1 MNIKSTLKQYHELPY
16 LEKRVLQLKALSR
29 ANLSK
34 TDFLRVLN
42 DSDLKTFLGKQF
54 NNNILTPIFQNLTNK
69 KLLHS
74 NNQVTTNVLH
84 QITLDAVNGE
94 YSVVNTESLLKIAH
108 NNSSSVDKLRLA
120 IYLNKP
126 VLLHEAI
133 RDTQSDIFVYNII
146 QRLAQ
151 DFNSTIFTDEM
162 LKGLAPEIRYWLI
175 ITRIYCILQSNH
187 NVKINEITIIK
198 EWVDNELIRFPITS
212 NVVLDIL
219 LDFFFLRGDL
229 DKIAYLAE
237 RTRNNPMKNQAILG
251 VMKFL
256 RDDQSQALA
265 HFDAALKTTKEL
277 SKKRNV
283 CLSGIYGICH
293 ILSLLKANQPDNHSK
308 IQDLLKHYISLS
320 TLYTKELER
329 SRYRGDIPEIP
340 QYFTQH
346 HDSSYRLLMLLV
358 DFLRSGIDAKKIS
371 EQILFIT
378 NSTHKVL
385 DNVLDGFILFLVLY
399 WTKSKAIDIQK
410 YASELH
416 AMYNEVLPALISVL
430 PEQLDTATTTEN
442 NKLDVASLQAYTID
456 FTGIVKSKD
465 EWERV
470 LDNLNNYFNK
480 NEVTKSYDKRLVWM
494 LYPNKYR
501 EMIVPVEQKRTS
513 NASSTWNKGRP
524 ASLKRLYETQH
535 NLDYLTEY
543 DKAVLSCAKSDYSH
557 YSNFYIDSDKAL
569 LALINNPLVFDGD
582 TGAHIELTKTTPEL
596 IFKEVKGNF
605 FVKLSESANMQQP
618 TVKLK
623 KESDNKYQVVEISQS
638 TLDIVKILGNNGIKV
653 PKVARNKVL
662 SLLQQAAA
670 NISIRTEFDSTEG
683 LESEPGDANLIMQL
697 TFIDEI
703 LKARLFVRP
712 FSGKGSY
719 YKPGKG
725 NSSIVAQIDNSY
737 KSVSRDLRLERDNVS
752 HLLQTCP
759 ILQEQDCIDYEWQIA
774 ELETALEIL
783 QQLNNYKHNKSL
795 TIEWPKGQSLFVDR
809 EISFTDLKLN
819 ITGNNQWFNFDGS
832 ITIDDTQVME
842 MRIFLQNLEQAKG
855 RFIELSD
862 KRFIALTASFAKRM
876 QELKKAARIDEK
888 GQSIHKL
895 GAPLLQEFVDNST
908 NSKTDNYWQTHINKI
923 NSTNN
928 YDPKIPHNLQA
939 ELRPYQ
945 IEGFKWLARLS
956 NLGFGACLADDMGL
970 GKTVQTIALLLEQ
983 AVQGACLVVA
993 PASVCYVWQEECQ
1006 KFAPSL
1012 KCIILGSNN
1021 REEQIA
1027 ALTKMDVLIC
1037 SYGLLYQVGELL
1049 TSRQFQVIVLDE
1061 AQAIKNNTKR
1071 FKIITEL
1078 QAVNRIALSGTPIEN
1093 RTEELWNLFEF
1104 LNPGFLGSRQLF
1116 QEKYT
1121 KPIER
1126 GTDVIARN
1134 TLKRLIQPFILR
1146 RMKSKV
1152 LDELPSKT
1160 EQTIFIEPSDEEKN
1174 FYEALRR
1181 ESLERISSI
1190 SDADSAK
1197 KRFSILAEITKLRR
1211 ACCDCSLINNDIEI
1225 PNSKLEAFD
1234 EIVQELKENN
1244 HRALVFSQY
1253 VDYLTIVRKRL
1264 EQQQISYQYLDG
1276 STPQKQRKASVK
1288 AFQGGEGDLF
1298 LLSLKAGG
1306 VGLNL
1311 TAADYV
1317 IHLDPWWNPAV
1328 EDQAS
1333 DRAHRLGQT
1342 RPVTVYRLVMK
1353 HSIEEKILKMHRDKR
1368 DLAIG
1373 LLDDSEKS
1381 ASLTEVDLLE
1391 LISQASL

>member
-1 MNIKSTLKQYHELPY
+1 MNIASSLKQYHALPY
-16 LEKRVLQLKALSR
+16 LEKRVLQFKALSR
-29 ANLSK
+29 INLSK
-34 TDFLRVLN
+34 TDFLKVLN

-54 NNNILTPIFQNLTNK
+54 NNNILTPIFQSLSDKNL
-69 KLLHS
+69 LQP
-74 NNQVTTNVLH
+74 NNQVTANILH
-84 QITLDAVNGE
+84 QITLDAVTGE
-94 YSVVNTESLLKIAH
+94 YAAANTDSVLKTAC
-108 NNSSSVDKLRLA
+108 NNPAFVDKLRLA
-120 IYLNKP
+120 IYLNNAS
-126 VLLHEAI
+126 LLHEEIGDA
-133 RDTQSDIFVYNII
+133 SDDIYMSKII

-151 DFNSTIFTDEM
+151 EFNNKIFTDDM
-162 LKGLAPEIRYWLI
+162 LTKFTPAIRGFLI
-175 ITRIYCILQSNH
+175 IGRVHSILQANRSA
-187 NVKINEITIIK
+187 KISEVTVIK
-198 EWVDNELIRFPITS
+198 EWIDNEFIRLPITS
-212 NVVLDIL
+212 NVILDLL
-219 LDFFFLRGDL
+219 LDFFFLQGDL
-229 DKIAYLAE
+229 DKITYLAE
-237 RTRNNPMKNQAILG
+237 NTRNNLMKNQAILG
-251 VMKFL
+251 VIAFL
-256 RDDQSQALA
+256 RDNQSQALMY
-265 HFDAALKTTKEL
+265 FDAALKAMKET
-277 SKKRNV
+277 SRKRNV

-293 ILSLLKANQPDNHSK
+293 ILSLLKENQPENYGK
-308 IQDLLKHYISLS
+308 IWDLLKHYISLS
-320 TLYTKELER
+320 NLYTKELEK
-329 SRYRGDIPEIP
+329 SRYRGDAPEMP
-340 QYFTQH
+340 QYFTQRH
-346 HDSSYRLLMLLV
+346 NSSYRLLMLLT
-358 DFLRSGIDAKKIS
+358 DFLSFGSDTERIDG
-371 EQILFIT
+371 EILFIT
-378 NSTHKVL
+378 DNAHKIL
-385 DNVLDGFILFLVLY
+385 DNVLDGFILFLVVY
-399 WTKSKAIDIQK
+399 WTKSKAIDLKK
-410 YASELH
+410 YASELQ
-416 AMYNEVLPALISVL
+416 AIYNGVFPALISVL
-430 PEQLDTATTTEN
+430 KQPLDIQVTEN
-442 NKLDVASLQAYTID
+442 DKLDASNERVYAID
-456 FTGIVKSKD
+456 FIEIIKKKED
-465 EWERV
+465 WERAFDS
-470 LDNLNNYFNK
+470 LSSYFNK
-480 NEVTKSYDKRLVWM
+480 NEMTKSYDKRLVWM
-494 LYPNKYR
+494 LYPNKNR
-501 EMIVPVEQKRTS
+501 EMIVPVEQKRTGNGS
-513 NASSTWNKGRP
+513 WNKGRP
-524 ASLKRLYETQH
+524 ASIKRLYETRH
-535 NLDYLTEY
+535 DLDYLTEH
-543 DKAVLSCAKSDYSH
+543 DKAVLSCAKADYS
-557 YSNFYIDSDKAL
+557 YYGNFHIDPDNGL
-569 LALINNPLVFDGD
+569 LALIHNPLVFDGN
-582 TGAHIELTKTTPEL
+582 TGEHIELTKVAPEL

-605 FVKLSESANMQQP
+605 LVKLSESTNTPVP

-623 KESDNKYQVVEISQS
+623 KESDNKYLVIEISQS
-638 TLDIVKILGNNGIKV
+638 TLDVAKILGNNGIKV
-653 PKVARNKVL
+653 PVVARDRVL
-662 SLLQQAAA
+662 SLLQQAAT
-670 NISIRTEFDSTEG
+670 NISIRTEFNDTEG
-683 LESEPGDANLIMQL
+683 LESEPADASLIAQL

-703 LKARLFVRP
+703 LKAKLFVRP
-712 FSGKGSY
+712 FSSKGAY

-725 NSSIVAQIDNSY
+725 NDTIVAQIDNNY
-737 KSVSRDLRLERDNVS
+737 KSVSRNLQLELDNVN
-752 HLLQTCP
+752 HLLQACP
-759 ILQEQDCIDYEWQIA
+759 ILQEQDCVDYEWKIA

-783 QQLNNYKHNKSL
+783 QQLNNYKNDQPL
-795 TIEWPKGQSLFVDR
+795 TIEWPKGQSLFVDK
-809 EISFTDLKLN
+809 EISFSNLELN
-819 ITGNNQWFNFDGS
+819 ITGSNQWFSFDGNV
-832 ITIDDTQVME
+832 IIDDSQVME
-842 MRIFLQNLEQAKG
+842 MRSFLQNLEQAKG

-888 GQSIHKL
+888 GQTIHKL
-895 GAPLLQEFVDNST
+895 GAPLLQEFVE
-908 NSKTDNYWQTHINKI
+908 NSKNTKTDKHWQTHINKI
-923 NSTNN
+923 SSTAG

-983 AVQGACLVVA
+983 AVHGACLVVA

-1012 KCIILGSNN
+1012 NCIILGSNN

-1027 ALTKMDVLIC
+1027 GLTKMDVLIC

-1049 TSRQFQVIVLDE
+1049 TNKQFQVVVLDE
-1061 AQAIKNNTKR
+1061 AQAIKNFNTKR

-1078 QAVNRIALSGTPIEN
+1078 QAINRIALSGTPIEN

-1126 GTDVIARN
+1126 GTDIIARN

-1160 EQTIFIEPSDEEKN
+1160 EQTIFIEPSAEEKN

-1181 ESLERISSI
+1181 ESLARINNI
-1190 SDADSAK
+1190 SDTDSAK

-1234 EIVQELKENN
+1234 EIAQELKENN

-1253 VDYLTIVRKRL
+1253 IDYLAIVKKRL
-1264 EQQQISYQYLDG
+1264 EKQRISYQYLDG
-1276 STPQKQRKASVK
+1276 STTQKQRKASVE
-1288 AFQGGEGDLF
+1288 AFQAGTCDLF

-1317 IHLDPWWNPAV
+1317 IHLDPWWNPAI

-1368 DLAIG
+1368 ELAIG

-1391 LISQASL
+1391 LISQVSI